1 MASYANNHIASA
13 GYLKGWVGEAGRLA
27 RVSVGWPSSSELK
40 RPQKVGFRRRFFSD
54 PKIARAAESRFG
66 VFESEGIASLE
77 RLGQSWPPTDRD
89 RLAVSK
95 LVAIHMV
102 RNPAFI
108 EATTSASSLAIVGN
122 LDEYRDQLT
131 EDQTGEL
138 IAHLTGEAFR
148 VEHMLDLI
156 PKHTSLIASMHWTL
170 LQFPEPLLATS
181 DQPVTVVPL
190 SVDGTVAE
198 VSPMP
203 STGYL
208 MTEEIRF
215 ALDPW
220 RALVFTWINDID
232 APHPVLASDD
242 FAADLN
248 RGVIAQA
255 DREWFHHPSRR
266 ATRLK
271 PDDLDVS
278 ACNSLGHSLFPEY
291 SSTYAVESPRRL
303 HVAKLLSNMIEG
315 RVNNAFHV
323 ARVRRALTGPAS
335 RRSTSRAQAD

>member
-13 GYLKGWVGEAGRLA
+13 GYLKGWVGDAGRLA
-27 RVSVGWPSSSELK
+27 RVGVGWPSSSELK
-40 RPQKVGFRRRFFSD
+40 RPQKVGFRRRFFAD
-54 PKIARAAESRFG
+54 PKIARAAEGRFG

-77 RLGQSWPPTDRD
+77 RLGRSWPPADQD
-89 RLAVSK
+89 RLDVAK
-95 LVAIHMV
+95 LVAVHMV
-102 RNPAFI
+102 RNPAFVK
-108 EATTSASSLAIVGN
+108 ATTSASSSAIVGN
-122 LDEYRDQLT
+122 LGEYREQLT
-131 EDQTGEL
+131 EDQTDEL

-156 PKHTSLIASMHWTL
+156 PKHASLIASMHWTL

-190 SVDGTVAE
+190 LADGAVAE
-198 VSPMP
+198 VSPLP
-203 STGYL
+203 PTGYL

-215 ALDPW
+215 ALDPC
-220 RALVFTWINDID
+220 RALVFTWVNDID
-232 APHPVLASDD
+232 TPRPVLADD
-242 FAADLN
+242 DLAADLN

-271 PDDLDVS
+271 RNDLNVN

-291 SSTYAVESPRRL
+291 SSSYAVESPRRL
-303 HVAKLLSNMIEG
+303 HVAKLLSKMIEEQT
-315 RVNNAFHV
+315 NNAFHV
-323 ARVRRALTGPAS
+323 ARVRRVPAGPA
-335 RRSTSRAQAD
+335 